1 MYGILGLLP
10 PDDQMFSEIYHS
22 LTTVQGYSK
31 TQAYQTVMGSE
42 ELADNCLI
50 KINKLPLEKRL
61 LHYVVTHC
69 ILKKSGNF
77 ACANESE
84 YYIKRPSTHP

>member
-1 MYGILGLLP
+1 MSEILGLLP
-10 PDDQMFSEIYHS
+10 PDGPMFSEIHHS

-31 TQAYQTVMGSE
+31 AQAYQTIMDNE

-61 LHYVVTHC
+61 LHYVITHC
-69 ILKKSGNF
+69 ILNKSGNF
-77 ACANESE
+77 SYANESE
-84 YYIKRPSTHP
+84 QCIMA